1 MSRGT
6 WELLPGRVLNFV
18 YGTITLFGCP
28 FQGPS
33 TITHF
38 ANFPGYTLKQ
48 PHNPGPI
55 SKAGLGSSLFARRY
69 WGNL

>member
-6 WELLPGRVLNFV
+6 RELLPGRVLDFV

-33 TITHF
+33 TI
-38 ANFPGYTLKQ
+38 ADLGNFPGYTPKQ
-48 PHNPGPI
+48 PHNPVTV
-55 SKAGLGSSLFARRY
+55 ARDGLGCSLFARRY